1 MLREIWLMF
10 RREQTLAL
18 RNPAWIGIGIMQPV
32 LYLVLFGPL
41 MERIVDNTPGFPP
54 GNAWVIL
61 TPALILQLGLFS
73 MFAGFGILADLR
85 NGALERM
92 RVTPVHRMALLL
104 GKVLN
109 AAFGLLI
116 QALII
121 LVIALIFFDLN
132 PPSFG
137 GVVLSLLIVVLL
149 GITMSSS
156 SYATALLIKS
166 EEAFIPLLNTVLLPV
181 LLLSGIL
188 IPITTGLAPGW
199 LYAISRANPFTH
211 IMDADRAAFRGD
223 LTTDGLLTG
232 SVVLVVM
239 AVLAVWWGAR
249 TFQRE
254 NA

>member
-1 MLREIWLMF
+1 MLHDIWLAL

-41 MERIVDNTPGFPP
+41 MERIVANTPGFPP
-54 GNAWVIL
+54 GSAWVIL

-85 NGALERM
+85 TGALERM
-92 RVTPVHRMALLL
+92 RVTPVRRMALLL
-104 GKVLN
+104 GKVFN
-109 AAFGLLI
+109 SGIQLLV

-121 LVIALIFFDLN
+121 LVLALLLFDLRA
-132 PPSFG
+132 PFG
-137 GVVLSLLIVVLL
+137 GIVLSLVIVVLL
-149 GITMSSS
+149 GI
-156 SYATALLIKS
+156 ALASCSFALALKLKS
-166 EEAFIPLLNTVLLPV
+166 EEAFIPLLNTILLPV

-199 LYAISRANPFTH
+199 LYAISRINPFTH

-223 LTTDGLLTG
+223 FAMDALFTG
-232 SVVLVVM
+232 CVVLVVM
-239 AVLAVWWGAR
+239 TALSVWWGAR
-249 TFQRE
+249 TFQKE